1 MEEVIYLTKSKS
13 AYLIKKYIPDEL
25 IKFSDD
31 NFDKLFLLHPDKK
44 INVICNDK
52 SVPTFRYHASYLNTP
67 EYD

>member
-1 MEEVIYLTKSKS
+1 MIN
-13 AYLIKKYIPDEL
+13 
-25 IKFSDD
+25 